1 MSAPKNVFR
10 TAALGLAFV
19 ATAAVASV
27 TFYPATGTGFV
38 GKGDVQSAFG
48 WNNAALQQNIN
59 GISFTY
65 NSTVTYSGTCFWVTG
80 PEQNRKEHTVEHK
93 KSTNVA
99 GKVQWDARTHHQVDG
114 IYLTGFGDSVE
125 SGGQIPVI
133 GSPCPGNPGTGAV
146 YIDVQVVPGS
156 STGGLY
162 VHYNGGTGVLLG
174 NF

>member
-1 MSAPKNVFR
+1 MKLLKKTVLAATLAVVS
-10 TAALGLAFV
+10 TAAL
-19 ATAAVASV
+19 ASV

-65 NSTVTYSGTCFWVTG
+65 NSTVTYSATCYWVTG
-80 PEQNRKEHTVEHK
+80 PVQNRHEHTVVHHK
-93 KSTNVA
+93 NTNVA
-99 GKVQWDARTHHQVDG
+99 GTVKWDARTHHQVDG

-125 SGGQIPVI
+125 SGDDIPVV
-133 GSPCPGNPGTGAV
+133 GGPCPGNPGTGAV
-146 YIDVQVVPGS
+146 YIDVSVVPGGS
-156 STGGLY
+156 SGGLY
-162 VHYNGGTGVLLG
+162 VYYNGGTGVLLG